1 MALRLLLFVLVPHL
15 KYLNLKKKKKQ
26 FNCTLLVE
34 LSSISIHTSK
44 KRNRISEAA
53 LMDPLFSLPTNDGS
67 TVKVQHDHRK
77 NLLVTHTLQLIC
89 ASEIYFV
96 CFFLFWFVTFANAI

>member
-1 MALRLLLFVLVPHL
+1 MCTGFCSPSNGFEVVVACSGASPQILESEEEKTIQLYSIGLIVLHI
-15 KYLNLKKKKKQ
+15 Y
-26 FNCTLLVE
+26 
-34 LSSISIHTSK
+34 IHTSK

-53 LMDPLFSLPTNDGS
+53 LMDPLFSLSTNDGS

-89 ASEIYFV
+89 A
-96 CFFLFWFVTFANAI
+96 